1 MSYPGQIEGALL
13 RCLPLRRL
21 ALLIFAVACVV
32 YALSAQGRPR
42 FSDLEKGAELS
53 RVALSVA
60 RDGSFANPFYPLPT
74 GYTAHAAPAYVF
86 LYAGV
91 ARAFGVGLAGSR
103 VLWALNVAFLALQ
116 LALMPLLSERL
127 GLGAVPGVIA
137 AALALIVQPYR
148 VLQEWESLF
157 TGALLIVLC
166 LMTIRYFRSPGG
178 WRRSVLL
185 GLLWGVAVLTNPE
198 SVLLMFVWAHVAAM
212 ENSRELLARARRAMV
227 WVVAGAALACL
238 PWFVRNYQR
247 FHSVFFVRDNLGTEL
262 YTSNNDCAQA
272 TTLANVLGGCHA
284 QTHPNANAG
293 LDLEIIEKGEVR
305 FNRDMLQAALAW
317 IASHPAAFAALTAQR
332 LVRFWFP
339 YLGSYRYAI
348 PMGAL
353 TVLSILGLALMYR
366 ENRVATFLFAATLLV
381 YPLIHYLVQF
391 EARYRY
397 PIFWA
402 TLIPAAYALTE
413 IFRRWKGETSAA
425 NRRPSVESEL
435 MSV

>member
-1 MSYPGQIEGALL
+1 MSDKAPRPLNRSFSL
-13 RCLPLRRL
+13 RGLST
-21 ALLIFAVACVV
+21 AIFLVACLV
-32 YALSAQGRPR
+32 YSLSPQGRPR
-42 FSDLEKGAELS
+42 FSDLAKGAELS
-53 RVALSVA
+53 RVAMSVA
-60 RDGSFANPFYPLPT
+60 RDGTFANPFYPLPT

-91 ARAFGVGLAGSR
+91 ARVFGVGLAGSR
-103 VLWALNVAFLALQ
+103 ALWALNVAFLGLQ

-137 AALALIVQPYR
+137 AGLALIVQPYR

-166 LMTIRYFRSPGG
+166 LVTIRYFRSPGD

-198 SVLLMFVWAHVAAM
+198 SVLLMFLWAHVAAM
-212 ENSRELLARARRAMV
+212 ENSRELLVRARRAMV

-238 PWFVRNYQR
+238 PWFVRNYER

-284 QTHPNANAG
+284 RTHPNANAG
-293 LDLEIIEKGEVR
+293 LDLEIIEKGEVQ
-305 FNRDMLQAALAW
+305 FNRDMMRKALAW
-317 IASHPAAFAALTAQR
+317 IASHPSAFAELTVQR
-332 LVRFWFP
+332 IVRFWFP

-348 PMGAL
+348 PMGVL
-353 TVLSILGLALMYR
+353 TVLSIFGLALMYR
-366 ENRVATFLFAATLLV
+366 ENRIAAFLFAATLLV

-413 IFRRWKGETSAA
+413 VFRRWKGETSPA
-425 NRRPSVESEL
+425 NARPSVESEL
-435 MSV
+435 KSV